1 MKFPPFKE
9 ILFYL
14 CLVFFLS
21 IAALSTAQ
29 QIVSGTVSDSQTGEA
44 LKNVIVLLKKADIH
58 FHTLQDGSFI
68 LKTTVL
74 PDSLLVSAMGY
85 EQAVYPVDSSFLS
98 FNIRL
103 NRHEIELAQ
112 INVTSQR
119 LLNEI
124 MSVDLKMNPV
134 NTSQDFLR
142 KVPGLFIAQ
151 HAGGGKAEQVFLRGF
166 DDDHGTDIAV
176 SVDGMPVNMVSHAH
190 GQGYADLH
198 FVIPETVHDIDFGK
212 GAYYADHGDFNTGG
226 YVNLKTY
233 DRMDNSFVKVE
244 GGAFNTIRT
253 VGIFNILNEN
263 NNSNRQNLYIAGEY
277 SYTNGPFDIKQNF
290 NRLNLFM
297 KYNEWLNDK
306 SYLNIQAST
315 FSSNWNA
322 SGQIPERAVEE
333 GIISRW
339 GSIDPT
345 EGGNTGRTNLLINY
359 KNFLT
364 DNEKWESMFFYTNY
378 KFRLFSDFTFFLN
391 DPVNG
396 DEIEQK
402 ESRNI
407 YGMMNQYTQ
416 NYYFK
421 NSYLSW
427 KSGFGFRYDDIGD
440 IELNRVYHRY
450 TLLDRASFASIN
462 ETNLYAYTS
471 AEWQSG
477 KWTVNPALRL
487 DYLIFGVDDKLSD
500 EVAQDEIKG
509 RLSPKLNIFYN
520 FNEKYQLFLKSGMGF
535 HSNDARVV
543 IVQKGQNILPYSIGG
558 DLGVALKPVSNL
570 LVQPTLWYLF
580 LQQEF
585 VYVGDEAVVEPS
597 GKSRRYGVDL
607 SLRYQPVKWLYID
620 ADLNYAHPRFTDEPK
635 REDYIP
641 LAPTFTSTG
650 GISVKLNSG
659 FSTGLRYRYMADRAG
674 NEDYSAT
681 AKGYFV
687 NDWVFAYTMKQWEL
701 SVQIQN
707 LFNVNWKEAQFY
719 TETRLQNEPEPVS
732 DMCFTPGYPFF
743 LKAGIKFSF

>member
-1 MKFPPFKE
+1 MFCLYIIAF
-9 ILFYL
+9 LF
-14 CLVFFLS
+14 
-21 IAALSTAQ
+21 ASTNLNAQ
-29 QIVSGTVSDSQTGEA
+29 QTINGTVLDDQSGEA
-44 LKNVIVLLKKADIH
+44 LKNVIVLLKKADVH

-68 LKTTVL
+68 LKTALL
-74 PDSLLVSAMGY
+74 PDSLFISAMGY
-85 EQAVYPVDSSFLS
+85 EQAVYPVDSSHLS

-103 NRHEIELAQ
+103 DRHEIELAQ

-119 LLNEI
+119 LLTEV

-151 HAGGGKAEQVFLRGF
+151 HAGGGKAEQIFLRGF

-198 FVIPETVHDIDFGK
+198 FVIPETVQDIDFGK
-212 GAYYADHGDFNTGG
+212 GAYYADRGDFDTGG

-233 DRMDNSFVKVE
+233 DKVDNSSVKME

-253 VGIFNILNEN
+253 LGVFNILNEN
-263 NNSNRQNLYIAGEY
+263 ANQNRRNMYIATEY
-277 SYTNGPFDIKQNF
+277 GYTNGPFDVKQNF
-290 NRLNLFM
+290 NRLNLFL

-306 SYLNIQAST
+306 SYLNVQAST

-345 EGGNTGRTNLLINY
+345 EGGNTARTNLLLNY
-359 KNFLT
+359 KSFLS
-364 DNEKWESMFFYTNY
+364 DNEKWESMFFYTDY
-378 KFRLFSDFTFFLN
+378 RFCLFSDFTFFLN

-396 DEIEQK
+396 DEIQQK

-407 YGMMNQYTQ
+407 YGMMNQYAK
-416 NYYFK
+416 NFYFK
-421 NSYLSW
+421 NSKLAW
-427 KSGFGFRYDDIGD
+427 KSGFGFRYDAIGD
-440 IELNRVYHRY
+440 LELNHVFHRY
-450 TLLDRASFASIN
+450 TLLDNLSSVSVG

-471 AEWQSG
+471 GEWQSG
-477 KWTVNPALRL
+477 KWTINPALRL
-487 DYLIFGVDDKLSD
+487 DYLIFGVDNKLTGD
-500 EVAQDEIKG
+500 PVEVAQSVVKA
-509 RLSPKLNIFYN
+509 RPSPKLNFFYN
-520 FNEKYQLFLKSGMGF
+520 FNDKYQLYLKSGMGF

-543 IVQKGQNILPYSIGG
+543 VAQNGQNILPYSIGG
-558 DLGVALKPVSNL
+558 DLGSVLKPFPSL
-570 LVQPTLWYLF
+570 LLQPTLWYLF

-597 GKSRRYGVDL
+597 GRSQRYGVDL
-607 SLRYQPVKWLYID
+607 SVRFQPLKWFYMD
-620 ADLNYAHPRFTDEPK
+620 ADFDYAHPRFIDNPK
-635 REDYIP
+635 GEDYIP
-641 LAPTFTSTG
+641 LAPIFTSSG
-650 GISVKLNSG
+650 GVSVRLNSG
-659 FSTGLRYRYMADRAG
+659 LSVGLRYRYMANRPG

-687 NDWVFAYTMKQWEL
+687 NDLTLVYPLKKWEL

-707 LFNVNWKEAQFY
+707 LFNVEWREAQFY
-719 TETRLQNEPEPVS
+719 TETRLQNETVSVS

-743 LKAGIKFSF
+743 LKTGVKYSF